1 LAARRWHEELQEL
14 ALRKRLAV
22 QRWRM
27 QKQAERLALLEEQ
40 QLQAEAAAQR
50 AQGEEAAAIARQR
63 AQEKEQQRAALA
75 DWKRDREEQ
84 RAEEQRRQEAEA
96 RVQRQREV
104 QARQQRQQENRQAL
118 EQRRQQQQEGI
129 KKGPG
134 APFAEHSAS
143 STSTSLRAADPAA
156 RQRLHE
162 RNQRLLARR
171 AAQVQARALQR
182 TQQAERQ
189 EALQR
194 RASQQFANAAERD
207 PRRLLQATSAT
218 AVRQLEALGEERSAK
233 DSGFIR
239 HLPRRATP
247 TWCRGARLQ

>member
-1 LAARRWHEELQEL
+1 
-14 ALRKRLAV
+14 
-22 QRWRM
+22 M

-40 QLQAEAAAQR
+40 QTQAEAAAQR
-50 AQGEEAAAIARQR
+50 AQGEEEAAGARQR
-63 AQEKEQQRAALA
+63 AHEREQQRAALA
-75 DWKRDREEQ
+75 DWKRDREQQ
-84 RAEEQRRQEAEA
+84 RAEEQRRQEADA
-96 RVQRQREV
+96 REQRQREA

-118 EQRRQQQQEGI
+118 EQRRQQQQEGG
-129 KKGPG
+129 KQGLD
-134 APFAEHSAS
+134 APSAEHSGS
-143 STSTSLRAADPAA
+143 STSSGVSAGDPAA

-162 RNQRLLARR
+162 RNQQLLARR

-182 TQQAERQ
+182 VHHAERQ

-194 RASQQFANAAERD
+194 RASEQFVGAAERD
-207 PRRLLQATSAT
+207 PRRLLQATSST
-218 AVRQLEALGEERSAK
+218 AVRQLAALGEERAAK